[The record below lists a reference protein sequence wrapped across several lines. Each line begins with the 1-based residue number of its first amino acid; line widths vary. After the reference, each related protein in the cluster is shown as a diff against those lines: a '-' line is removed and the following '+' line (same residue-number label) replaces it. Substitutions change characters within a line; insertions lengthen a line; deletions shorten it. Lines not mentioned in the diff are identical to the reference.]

1 MAGQNKG
8 INIDEGLP
16 LIRHDE
22 LANLY
27 IPTHSEEFKELIDWI
42 NLRSSPILIGGQIG
56 SGKSTFINKAFN
68 ELNISPDLLFHFD
81 QNSINIIDNN
91 PLLIFLKEILNKS
104 ISLGVDLSF
113 TNAASDLTNNEIS
126 NLIDLYKFL
135 SENNFSLDG
144 FSKKKRIAQKISEN
158 QDFTLQVLEE
168 LLRRIEEKLEH
179 KLLIVASG
187 IDKYKMSD
195 VNTFFLN
202 TIALLLSKFKTMF
215 EVNAVHIFDNKWVL
229 KNYEKIF
236 IGTVNEDHILNLFRT
251 RMGVYAFS
259 IKEYELDLA
268 RLSGGNF
275 RQAIRLLFNFLN
287 IKKFSLSS
295 EKTIFE
301 TVRKT
306 NQDFFAF
313 STRPSDDLMRLIQNE
328 KKISSTTITLPG
340 DYETAQRAIYEN
352 WILIDSREEAD
363 RWNAQVNPLVEHLFL
378 IKNSVQAYEK
388 HLLNL
393 YAKEHQISNVGLSFN
408 SKTDEIIDFQQLLR
422 NALTED
428 YSFNTTDILK
438 MISSTLFS
446 KSRTER
452 IIIAYQ
458 DTEIVDSI
466 RNYLFANA
474 NSYEYQSVLHIEILN
489 NGSSALNQIL
499 EQINSNKVD
508 IFSFD
513 FPFTLNDNEIEDLD
527 KARDIFISYQMIWWI
542 SIAELKKML
551 PKWVQ
556 LRQLFQ
562 IFFIEDELLSS
573 INLDEVQKDIDYY
586 TRLKDRFNK
595 QNLAYLEHL
604 EKLFNWLRQRGEPN
618 E

>member
-1 MAGQNKG
+1 MTGQNGG

-16 LIRHDE
+16 LTRQDE
-22 LANLY
+22 LNHLY
-27 IPTHSEEFKELIDWI
+27 IPAHLDEYEELVAWI

-56 SGKSTFINKAFN
+56 SGKSTFINRAFN
-68 ELNISPDLLFHFD
+68 ELNIDPDLLFHFD
-81 QNSINIIDNN
+81 QDSINIIDNN
-91 PLLIFLKEILNKS
+91 PLLVFLKGILHKS
-104 ISLGVDLSF
+104 ISLGIDLSF

-126 NLIDLYKFL
+126 NLKDFYEFL
-135 SENNFSLDG
+135 SQSNFSLAV
-144 FSKKKRIAQKISEN
+144 FNQKKRIAQKISEN
-158 QDFTLQVLEE
+158 QDFTLQILEE
-168 LLRRIEEKLEH
+168 LLRRLEEKLEH

-202 TIALLLSKFKTMF
+202 TIAQLLSKYKTMF

-229 KNYEKIF
+229 KNCEKIF

-251 RMGVYAFS
+251 RMGVYAYS

-287 IKKFSLSS
+287 FKKFSLSS

-363 RWNAQVNPLVEHLFL
+363 RWKAQVNPLVEHLFL
-378 IKNSVQAYEK
+378 NKSSVQAYEK
-388 HLLNL
+388 QLLNL

-408 SKTDEIIDFQQLLR
+408 SKTDEIIDFEQLLR

-428 YSFNTTDILK
+428 YSFNTAEILK

-446 KSRTER
+446 KNRTER

-458 DTEIVDSI
+458 DKEIVDSI

-474 NSYEYQSVLHIEILN
+474 NSFEYQSVSHSDIVKDN
-489 NGSSALNQIL
+489 SSALNQIL
-499 EQINSNKVD
+499 EKINSIKTD
-508 IFSFD
+508 IYSFD
-513 FPFTLNDNEIEDLD
+513 FTYQLNNKEIEEID
-527 KARDIFISYQMIWWI
+527 KARDIFLSYQMIWWI
-542 SIAELKKML
+542 PLSELKKIL
-551 PKWVQ
+551 PQWIQ

-562 IFFIEDELLSS
+562 IFFIEDELLAS
-573 INLDEVQKDIDYY
+573 INIDEIQKDIDYY
-586 TRLKDRFNK
+586 KKLKDQFNK
-595 QNLAYLEHL
+595 QNLTYLEHL
-604 EKLFNWLRQRGEPN
+604 EKVLDWLKKKVS
-618 E
+618 